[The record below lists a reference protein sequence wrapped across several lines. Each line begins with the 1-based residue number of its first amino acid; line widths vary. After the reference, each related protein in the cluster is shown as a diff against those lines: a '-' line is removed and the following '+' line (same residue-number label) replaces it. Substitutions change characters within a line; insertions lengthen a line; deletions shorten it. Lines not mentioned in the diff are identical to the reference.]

1 MTGDRA
7 ADPRGPRPP
16 RPRPKSRP
24 AARGDPRRRLGGTLL
39 AIIFVLTLF
48 AGRLVQLQGLESGR
62 YRQLASQERE
72 RTIPLPAQR
81 GSITGANGQV
91 LAMTVATYQVYADPP
106 EMISGTV
113 NRQQQVADALAG
125 PLGMTSAAILNLL
138 VNPTSPQ
145 YVVLANGVSA
155 QASAAITA
163 LDLPGVAMNETQAR
177 SYPEG
182 DVAAN
187 IIGFTGNRNG
197 VLVGGAGLE
206 LQDNALLAG
215 QPGSEQVQI
224 GTDGQQIPL
233 AGSSDRPAVNGSDLR
248 LTIVPALQYAAEQD
262 CANQVKKTKAT
273 NCTVVI
279 IQPKTGDVLAMA
291 QWPTFNPS
299 TITNAA
305 QATDIPVQNQFQ
317 PGSTAK
323 VITASAAF
331 EHGGQTPMSA
341 YNIPYQLERGG
352 QLIHDAEWAPGERY
366 TIAGIIAHSSNVGMS
381 QVVSHVSEQ
390 TQYDYLRAFG
400 LGQPTGIGL
409 PGESSG
415 DLPPVSQWYPD
426 TRYTLSFGQ
435 GVAATAIQMAEVYA
449 TIANGGVKVQPT
461 LIEGTTNSAGKY
473 TPAAASPSQ
482 RVIQAKTAA
491 ELLQILQQVPAVD
504 EEGDQPWGIIP
515 GYAIA
520 AKTGTS
526 QESNG
531 TCALCVYGSSYI
543 GIAPGNDPQL
553 VVAVNVQNPRKGGYY
568 GDVIAGPVF
577 YQVMK
582 DALATLDIPP
592 DGAVPAKV
600 RLTAP

>member
-1 MTGDRA
+1 
-7 ADPRGPRPP
+7 
-16 RPRPKSRP
+16 
-24 AARGDPRRRLGGTLL
+24 
-39 AIIFVLTLF
+39 
-48 AGRLVQLQGLESGR
+48 
-62 YRQLASQERE
+62 
-72 RTIPLPAQR
+72 
-81 GSITGANGQV
+81 
-91 LAMTVATYQVYADPP
+91 
-106 EMISGTV
+106 
-113 NRQQQVADALAG
+113 
-125 PLGMTSAAILNLL
+125 
-138 VNPTSPQ
+138 
-145 YVVLANGVSA
+145 
-155 QASAAITA
+155 
-163 LDLPGVAMNETQAR
+163 
-177 SYPEG
+177 
-182 DVAAN
+182 
-187 IIGFTGNRNG
+187 
-197 VLVGGAGLE
+197 
-206 LQDNALLAG
+206 
-215 QPGSEQVQI
+215 
-224 GTDGQQIPL
+224 
-233 AGSSDRPAVNGSDLR
+233 VNGSDLR